1 MRQNIIVKPPRHA
14 EGRQVP
20 AMNKECNMRPRRRR
34 LFCLT
39 AVVLAFALFGSW
51 NNSAEGASVPP
62 TVSVSIP
69 AGQWKAVR
77 LHNVPRDAVVA
88 VAIRC
93 DGALTVGLLDTP
105 DHAQFPRIANPLFWG
120 EAESKLG
127 FSSTIPKAGD
137 YFVVLDNRGG
147 DRPRQVTMTT
157 TARLGG
163 EAARNIVAAQLQK
176 VEAQLKT
183 LEVKLH
189 QTFMFDPVPIRVNTC
204 DRARPFERADG
215 LTLCLEYAR
224 RLMDAF
230 QDKTQVTDALVFS
243 MFHEMA
249 QLFQRQWGIE
259 STDSAASLDELT
271 TVLMLTFRLDANVR
285 AYSQTIINQPDL
297 AASLEDL
304 FHDPFH
310 PLTTERAVRVLKWAT
325 DPALVRNWQPQ
336 LVPHMQTQMLKQLK
350 DHPQPWSDRQLIEAE
365 LAGRTSNPSDD
376 RPVIVPKGRIKA

>member
-1 MRQNIIVKPPRHA
+1 
-14 EGRQVP
+14 
-20 AMNKECNMRPRRRR
+20 
-34 LFCLT
+34 
-39 AVVLAFALFGSW
+39 
-51 NNSAEGASVPP
+51 
-62 TVSVSIP
+62 
-69 AGQWKAVR
+69 
-77 LHNVPRDAVVA
+77 
-88 VAIRC
+88 
-93 DGALTVGLLDTP
+93 
-105 DHAQFPRIANPLFWG
+105 
-120 EAESKLG
+120 
-127 FSSTIPKAGD
+127 
-137 YFVVLDNRGG
+137 
-147 DRPRQVTMTT
+147 MTT

-163 EAARNIVAAQLQK
+163 EAARNIIAAQLQK
-176 VEAQLKT
+176 VEAQLKS
-183 LEVKLH
+183 LEIKLH
-189 QTFMFDPVPIRVNTC
+189 QTFMFDPIPIRVNTC
-204 DRARPFERADG
+204 NRARPFERADG

-325 DPALVRNWQPQ
+325 DPALVRNWQPR

-350 DHPQPWSDRQLIEAE
+350 DHPQPWSDRQLIDAE

>member
-1 MRQNIIVKPPRHA
+1 MI
-14 EGRQVP
+14 
-20 AMNKECNMRPRRRR
+20 
-34 LFCLT
+34 
-39 AVVLAFALFGSW
+39 
-51 NNSAEGASVPP
+51 
-62 TVSVSIP
+62 
-69 AGQWKAVR
+69 
-77 LHNVPRDAVVA
+77 
-88 VAIRC
+88 AIGLRC
-93 DGALTVGLLDTP
+93 DGPLTVGLLDAP

-127 FSSTIPKAGD
+127 FSSTISKAGD

-163 EAARNIVAAQLQK
+163 EAARNIIAAQLQK
-176 VEAQLKT
+176 VEAQLKS
-183 LEVKLH
+183 LEIKLH
-189 QTFMFDPVPIRVNTC
+189 RTFMFDPIPIRVNTC

-350 DHPQPWSDRQLIEAE
+350 DHPQPWSDRQLIDAE
-365 LAGRTSNPSDD
+365 LAGRISTPSDD

>member
-1 MRQNIIVKPPRHA
+1 MIVIPFRHA
-14 EGRQVP
+14 AGRPVP
-20 AMNKECNMRPRRRR
+20 AMNEACIMRRRY
-34 LFCLT
+34 LFRLT
-39 AVVLAFALFGSW
+39 AVVLVLALFGSW
-51 NNSAEGASVPP
+51 DNSAEGANPPP

-77 LHNVPRDAVVA
+77 LRNVPRDTVVA
-88 VAIRC
+88 VGIRC
-93 DGALTVGLLDTP
+93 DGALTVGLLDSP
-105 DHAQFPRIANPLFWG
+105 DHARFPRIANPLFWG
-120 EAESKLG
+120 ETESKLG
-127 FSSTIPKAGD
+127 FSSTIPQTGD

-147 DRPRQVTMTT
+147 DRPRHVTMTT
-157 TARLGG
+157 TARVGG
-163 EAARNIVAAQLQK
+163 ETAKQLLAAQLQK

-183 LEVKLH
+183 LESKLH
-189 QTFMFDPVPIRVNTC
+189 QTFIFDPIPIRVSAC
-204 DRARPFERADG
+204 DRPRPFDRADG

-224 RLMDAF
+224 RLMEAF

-259 STDSAASLDELT
+259 PTDSAASLDELT

-304 FHDPFH
+304 FHNPFH

-325 DPALVRNWQPQ
+325 DPTLVRNWQPQ
-336 LVPHMQTQMLKQLK
+336 LVPHIQTRMLKQLK

-365 LAGRTSNPSDD
+365 LAGRAPNPSDD
-376 RPVIVPKGRIKA
+376 HPVTVPTGRIKA